1 MIRHAPAPLSDAE
14 RWRHKWRNRLQ
25 SVLLIAGM
33 VALLCACVWIVF
45 GPESI
50 PWVVLGVAFSL
61 MIAPQASPRMVL
73 AMYGARPLSP
83 REAPDLYAVVDELAR
98 RASLLRRPV
107 IHYVPSATLNAFAVG
122 SREDSVIAVTDGALR
137 TLDLR
142 ELAGVLAHEVSHIRN
157 NDLWVMGLA
166 DTISRLT
173 SMLSFLG
180 TMFLIAALPMLFAGG
195 TGLPLLAALLLM
207 FAPTIGS
214 LLQLA
219 LSRAR
224 EYDAD
229 LDAAGLTGDPRG
241 LAAALLKLERYQG
254 RAWEEM
260 VMPGRRI
267 PVPSLLRTHPPTDE
281 RVRRLMSLYGRSESP
296 AFRPDRAVQM
306 PARVEAIAGHPH
318 WRRTGAW
325 Y

>member
-1 MIRHAPAPLSDAE
+1 MI
-14 RWRHKWRNRLQ
+14 Q
-25 SVLLIAGM
+25 YI
-33 VALLCACVWIVF
+33 
-45 GPESI
+45 
-50 PWVVLGVAFSL
+50 
-61 MIAPQASPRMVL
+61 ASP
-73 AMYGARPLSP
+73 
-83 REAPDLYAVVDELAR
+83 
-98 RASLLRRPV
+98 
-107 IHYVPSATLNAFAVG
+107 TLNAFAVG
-122 SREDSVIAVTDGALR
+122 RREDSVIAVTDGALR

-173 SMLSFLG
+173 SMLSFMG
-180 TMFLIAALPMLFAGG
+180 TMLLIAALPMFFAGG
-195 TGLPLLAALLLM
+195 AGPPVLAALLLM
-207 FAPTIGS
+207 FAPTLGS

-224 EYDAD
+224 EYNAD

-267 PVPSLLRTHPPTDE
+267 PVPSILRTHPPTEE
-281 RVRRLMSLYGRSESP
+281 RVRRLMSLYGASESP
-296 AFRPDRAVQM
+296 AFRPDRVFQM
-306 PARVEAIAGHPH
+306 PRGVAAVAGHPH